1 MSLRSRLVV
10 LALPALLIL
19 GAAIPVYA
27 ATPTSAVVSGHCS
40 RTSLTDLQVGREDNG
55 QLSIDFGVD
64 MARHR
69 AGVRWKVSETD
80 NGVLI
85 TRTTMYTIADGSF
98 SLTRLITPRRGVNHI
113 VATARNPLTGET
125 CRLSTA
131 G

>member
-1 MSLRSRLVV
+1 MSLRSRLMVI
-10 LALPALLIL
+10 ALPALLIL
-19 GAAIPVYA
+19 GVAIPVSA
-27 ATPTSAVVSGHCS
+27 ASSGVVSGHCS

-69 AGVRWKVSETD
+69 AGVRWLVSETD
-80 NGVLI
+80 NGVLM
-85 TRTTMYTIADGSF
+85 TRTTMHTIADGSF
-98 SLTRLITPRRGVNHI
+98 SLTHLMTPKRGVNHI

-125 CRLSTA
+125 CRLSTT